1 MTIIKDIRIDA
12 GLTQQECADACKPPC
27 SQSQWSVWEDHGP
40 RTLRTLWRMCNALG
54 VDSGEVQESLKGE
67 MA

>member
-27 SQSQWSVWEDHGP
+27 LQSQWSGWEDHGP